1 MPITVNQRK
10 NGGYVVIRATGTESF
25 NLNALAAAGETIQS
39 ASISEI
45 IWSVDA
51 SQRWTVRRGTGDAN
65 NVAILTGSG
74 YHDYQ
79 ASGMRLEETQAQ
91 LTGNTSVTLS
101 GGNGYIVVKLHKVSG
116 E

>member
-25 NLNALAAAGETIQS
+25 SLNSLQASGETVQS

-45 IWSVDA
+45 MWSVDA

-74 YHDYQ
+74 HHDYQ
-79 ASGMRLEETQAQ
+79 SAGMRLEETQAQ